1 MSHRRSPS
9 TGVRFFRPNLE
20 CLEGRNLLSNA
31 GYVNLVASLIPDVRA
46 AANQFSALEDTV
58 NRDVAAYKAA
68 PNNFGNVANLIVHT
82 FSLLEQ
88 YSQLASQVNM
98 FSTLVTYGELTGLIT
113 GDPLPTTF
121 PQGGAPSNTPLL
133 DNKTFDGLES
143 IFLGTISDAQSNVAV
158 AEADMLGTLFAF
170 LSGTSGHLLFLP
182 SNNPSPA
189 PPPPTQ
195 PTPLAFSENI
205 TPAPSV
211 FPGNGGNVEEQV
223 TYTNPFNTLATVAI
237 GYVATDGRT
246 ASVTDNC
253 TDSTITVPLSVPAS
267 AAGVTGTWTVTATG
281 EPTQTNTTL
290 YT

>member
-1 MSHRRSPS
+1 
-9 TGVRFFRPNLE
+9 
-20 CLEGRNLLSNA
+20 
-31 GYVNLVASLIPDVRA
+31 LVAALIPDVLA
-46 AANQFSALEDTV
+46 ADNQFLDLENTV

-113 GDPLPTTF
+113 GDPVTISPPGVLPSDN
-121 PQGGAPSNTPLL
+121 PVP
-133 DNKTFDGLES
+133 DNKVFDIYES
-143 IFLGTISDAQSNVAV
+143 TLLRDISDAQSNVAV
-158 AEADMLGTLFAF
+158 AEADMLGALFAF
-170 LSGTSGHLLFLP
+170 LSGTSGHLLSLP

-237 GYVATDGRT
+237 GYVATDGT
-246 ASVTDNC
+246 KASVSDNC
-253 TDSTITVPLSVPAS
+253 TNSTITVPLSVPAS
-267 AAGVTGTWTVTATG
+267 AAGVRGTWTVTATG
-281 EPTQTNTTL
+281 EPIQTNTTL